1 MVAVHRA
8 ADCVKQWFIIQVV
21 VVQATQSN
29 LQKRDADA
37 GYKAYFSFFIVLFA
51 VPGPHR
57 DSRLRVGCTPFG
69 IWNKYILE
77 IARKK
82 SAREFLFSVYF
93 FFFTMCA
100 RFAFLQLV
108 FTFFSLFR
116 MYQGS
121 YSFELFKVHDFFH
134 DLFKFS
140 ITLGLAVT
148 FRKFS
153 KLSLFQ
159 GIFYL
164 KQFNRHKLWYPPKC
178 GPLALFNHS
187 SLHYCI
193 LHCPSAVTDL

>member
-1 MVAVHRA
+1 MVAVHCA

-93 FFFTMCA
+93 FFSPCA
-100 RFAFLQLV
+100 HD
-108 FTFFSLFR
+108 SL
-116 MYQGS
+116 S
-121 YSFELFKVHDFFH
+121 YSWYLLFSACSGCIRVRTPLSSSKSMT
-134 DLFKFS
+134 FS
-140 ITLGLAVT
+140 MT
-148 FRKFS
+148 F
-153 KLSLFQ
+153 
-159 GIFYL
+159 
-164 KQFNRHKLWYPPKC
+164 
-178 GPLALFNHS
+178 S
-187 SLHYCI
+187 SF
-193 LHCPSAVTDL
+193 P